1 MNNNAMQVMPNQTMA
16 MPAAQVGGM
25 MGIFADPQTFQG
37 AMNMACA
44 LADSTIIPK
53 DFQKNPSNCLIAIE
67 MSARLNASPM
77 MVMQNLFVVNG
88 RPAWSSQWI
97 VAMINQSRKYK
108 TELQYEFGND
118 PDDGGLSC
126 FAWAIDREGHKVV
139 GPKIT
144 MKMAEAEG
152 WVSKNGSKWKTMPQV
167 MIQYRAASFFG
178 RKNCPDMIMGIYSR
192 DEVMETDY
200 EDLDTDSAEAV
211 SSAAAPSGEPALT
224 AEDLAPVTQEQRQA
238 LFKLARDHFGA
249 DANDYV
255 KAVLAEFNIG
265 TTEGMPVHVYRK
277 VLARAMEL
285 TERGA
290 QEP

>member
-1 MNNNAMQVMPNQTMA
+1 MSNTAMQTMPTQGMA
-16 MPAAQVGGM
+16 MPTAPQGGM

-118 PDDGGLSC
+118 PADGGLSC

-144 MKMAEAEG
+144 MKMAESEG
-152 WVSKNGSKWKTMPQV
+152 WTTKNGSKWKTMPQV

-192 DEVMETDY
+192 DEALEMDY
-200 EDLDTDSAEAV
+200 EDVDYDPTEGDQGTDA
-211 SSAAAPSGEPALT
+211 SGLT
-224 AEDLAPVTQEQRQA
+224 AEDLRPITQEQRKA
-238 LFKLARDHFGA
+238 LLGTIKQSFGA
-249 DANDYV
+249 ESSEILRTLLSEV
-255 KAVLAEFNIG
+255 GCES
-265 TTEGMPVHVYRK
+265 TEGMPTHLYKK
-277 VLARAMEL
+277 VLARIKEL
-285 TERGA
+285 TDGSNGD
-290 QEP
+290 

>member
-1 MNNNAMQVMPNQTMA
+1 MNNNAIQAMPNQTMA
-16 MPAAQVGGM
+16 MPAAQTGGM

-53 DFQKNPSNCLIAIE
+53 DYQKNPSNCLIAIE

-97 VAMINQSRKYK
+97 VAMINQSRKYL

-118 PDDGGLSC
+118 PEDGGLSC
-126 FAWAIDREGHKVV
+126 FAWVKDREGHRVV

-178 RKNCPDMIMGIYSR
+178 RKNCPEMIMGIYSR
-192 DEVMETDY
+192 DEAMEMDY
-200 EDLDTDSAEAV
+200 EDVDYDPTELPGAGA
-211 SSAAAPSGEPALT
+211 EPALT

-238 LFKLARDHFGA
+238 LFKLAREHFGA
-249 DANDYV
+249 DANDFV

-285 TERGA
+285 AEGGGNG
-290 QEP
+290 

>member
-1 MNNNAMQVMPNQTMA
+1 MNDNNAIQAMPAQAMA
-16 MPAAQVGGM
+16 MPAAPMGGM

-118 PDDGGLSC
+118 PADGGLSC

-152 WVSKNGSKWKTMPQV
+152 WVGKNGSKWRTMPQV

-192 DEVMETDY
+192 DEAMEMDY
-200 EDLDTDSAEAV
+200 EDVTHDPAFSEQGSDA
-211 SSAAAPSGEPALT
+211 PALT
-224 AEDLAPVTQEQRQA
+224 ADDLKPITQEQRKAMFKQA
-238 LFKLARDHFGA
+238 MEGFGQ
-249 DANDYV
+249 DANE
-255 KAVLAEFNIG
+255 VLRTIMSEVG
-265 TTEGMPVHVYRK
+265 YESESTDGMPTHIYTK
-277 VLARAMEL
+277 IMARIKEL
-285 TERGA
+285 TDGA
-290 QEP
+290 TGS

>member
-1 MNNNAMQVMPNQTMA
+1 MNNNAIQAMPNQAMA
-16 MPAAQVGGM
+16 MPAVQSGM

-97 VAMINQSRKYK
+97 VAMINQSRKYQ
-108 TELQYEFGND
+108 TELQYEFGHD
-118 PDDGGLSC
+118 PADGGLSC
-126 FAWAIDREGHKVV
+126 YAWAIDREGHRVE

-152 WVSKNGSKWKTMPQV
+152 WVGKNGSKWKTMPQV

-192 DEVMETDY
+192 DEVVEMVY
-200 EDLDTDSAEAV
+200 ED
-211 SSAAAPSGEPALT
+211 SSNDHAAAAELENTGEVLT
-224 AEDLAPVTQEQRQA
+224 AEDLAPITQEQRKA
-238 LFKLARDHFGA
+238 LFKLANDHFGQ
-249 DANDYV
+249 DANEFLRTL
-255 KAVLAEFNIG
+255 LAEFG
-265 TTEGMPVHVYRK
+265 CEATDGMPMHIYRK
-277 VLARAMEL
+277 VLARVTEL
-285 TERGA
+285 VGGNA
-290 QEP
+290 

>member
-1 MNNNAMQVMPNQTMA
+1 MSNNAMQAMPTQGMA
-16 MPAAQVGGM
+16 MPAAPQGGM
-25 MGIFADPQTFQG
+25 MGIFADPQTFQR

-44 LADSTIIPK
+44 LADSTVIPK

-108 TELQYEFGND
+108 TELQYEFGNA
-118 PDDGGLSC
+118 PEDGGLSC

-144 MKMAEAEG
+144 MKMAEAED
-152 WVSKNGSKWKTMPQV
+152 WTSKNGSKWKTMPQV

-192 DEVMETDY
+192 DEAEEMDY
-200 EDLDTDSAEAV
+200 EDAPHDPALSEQSGDT
-211 SSAAAPSGEPALT
+211 PALT
-224 AEDLAPVTQEQRQA
+224 AEDLVPITQEQRKA
-238 LFKLARDHFGA
+238 LFKAAMEGFGQ
-249 DANDYV
+249 DANE
-255 KAVLAEFNIG
+255 VLRTLLSEVGCEA
-265 TTEGMPVHVYRK
+265 TDGMPVHLYRK
-277 VLARAMEL
+277 VMERIGEL
-285 TERGA
+285 TGRGDGNG
-290 QEP
+290 